1 VTALDSS
8 SVFAARTAV
17 NYENQFFMPE
27 HQGQYFTIDSWL
39 FEDDEAHMLSEQ
51 PFELIVID

>member
-1 VTALDSS
+1 
-8 SVFAARTAV
+8 
-17 NYENQFFMPE
+17 MPE

-39 FEDDEAHMLSEQ
+39 FGDEEAHMLSEQ

>member
-1 VTALDSS
+1 
-8 SVFAARTAV
+8 
-17 NYENQFFMPE
+17 MPE
-27 HQGQYFTIDSWL
+27 HQGQYFTTDSWP